1 MNDSIM
7 KRIHF
12 LIGALTLLLAA
23 ACSKDGEML
32 TASLPGEEGITI
44 GSVDTEI
51 VLDKGHAQSL
61 ALTLY
66 WDAMGD
72 LVLSNP
78 NAQIPDDVV
87 SQTLQFAAEES
98 FAAPYEAL
106 MASGVLSAQYTVSQL
121 NSIVSRLGFEGG
133 VAAPLYVRLKTQL
146 GANAEPRYGNTLQ
159 FTVTPYFIDM
169 SRVAL
174 RSRDDGTDVAT
185 IPALSDGEYAGL
197 ATISTEWFNFYFV
210 EGDDT
215 VWGTLNDG
223 SSGTAFALQT
233 TTNLV
238 DWNCWFPQ
246 STGCYYVTMST
257 SAAEWTATYLSAP
270 SVQIGGESLA
280 MTYHKAQNTWSC
292 VLTTTSD
299 NAAVD
304 LAQAGQ
310 LYNQSTGA
318 TKGSVPVDR
327 TLSLVTGT
335 DGAFTVVNGS
345 SASGLV
351 AGAAGTYT
359 VLLDITNQ
367 TLMLAEGEVE
377 VGGDGGGD
385 EEEDQ
390 WPEDPDYAVPTGD
403 KVYIY
408 DIDDA
413 EKPTTVAGT
422 LLSTGN
428 GIYEGFFYLEGW
440 HNFKLGDTE
449 DPSTAKI
456 YGTAPVSEG
465 LYRLYTGED
474 MYAIWHD
481 SETGAYCHLTVD
493 FNERTWSC
501 EPVTSLEVLGSFN
514 EYKLNANEMTFNVAS
529 RTWTATLQAED
540 WGSGFYLLL
549 NDDRNR
555 CYKDSDLDGRLEFS
569 TSNQGSEFLP
579 AGLEA
584 GKSCR
589 LTVDLNDPE
598 NLSYTL
604 TADEGGEEPA
614 PEYPENLYAYYCQS
628 VSSFSGVASRMLP
641 GEKQGTYVGY
651 ISTPS
656 SWNDKP
662 YVNFVFGDSETP
674 GAGTVYGVLSDTQY
688 TLDPSG
694 TDMAW
699 FNTLGLHRVTADLTT
714 GTWSEE
720 TLSIA
725 VTGDFNGWKL
735 TDTMAFDLATQTW
748 QATCDISNIGY
759 GIQIVLGDWTYKY
772 GGADGVL
779 VTADD
784 NNNIKPET
792 TGTYLITV
800 DLRDAGH
807 LTYTL
812 TKQE

>member
-1 MNDSIM
+1 M

-12 LIGALTLLLAA
+12 LIGALALLLGV

-32 TASLPGEEGITI
+32 TAALPGEEGITV

-51 VLDKGHAQSL
+51 VLDKEHAQAL

-78 NAQIPDDVV
+78 NAQIPDDAV

-98 FAAPYEAL
+98 FAAPYEVL
-106 MASGVLSAQYTVSQL
+106 MASGVLSAQYTVAQL
-121 NSIVSRLGFEGG
+121 NSILSKLGFEGG
-133 VAAPLYVRLKTQL
+133 VAAPLYVRMKTQL
-146 GANAEPRYGNTLQ
+146 GANSEPRYGNTLQ

-174 RSRDDGTDVAT
+174 RSKSDGTDVAT

-197 ATISTEWFNFYFV
+197 ATISAEWFNFYFV
-210 EGDDT
+210 EGDGT
-215 VWGTLNDG
+215 AWGTLNDG
-223 SSGTAFALQT
+223 TSGTAFALQT
-233 TTNLV
+233 TADLAN
-238 DWNCWFPQ
+238 WNNWFPEP
-246 STGCYYVTMST
+246 SGCYYVTMST
-257 SAAEWTATYLSAP
+257 SAAEWTATYLSDP
-270 SVQIGGESLA
+270 SVQVGDDSYA

-304 LAQAGQ
+304 LVQAGK
-310 LYNQSTGA
+310 LYNQSTGD
-318 TKGSVPVDR
+318 SNPVDR
-327 TLSLVTGT
+327 TLSLVA
-335 DGAFTVVNGS
+335 GAEGSLTVVDGS
-345 SASGLV
+345 SASGLA

-367 TLMLAEGEVE
+367 TLTLAEGEVE
-377 VGGDGGGD
+377 VGGGD
-385 EEEDQ
+385 EGEDE

-403 KVYIY
+403 RVYIY
-408 DIDDA
+408 NVDA
-413 EKPTTVAGT
+413 ADQPTTVAGT
-422 LLSTGN
+422 LLSTDN
-428 GIYEGFFYLEGW
+428 GIYEGFFYFPAW

-456 YGTAPVSEG
+456 YGSAPVSEG

-474 MYAIWHD
+474 MYNIWYD
-481 SETGAYCHLTVD
+481 SETGAYCRITVD

-501 EPVTSLEVLGSFN
+501 EAVTSLEVLGAFN
-514 EYKLNANEMTFNVAS
+514 GYTLNTNEMTFNVAS

-549 NDDRNR
+549 NDDWNR
-555 CYKDSDLDGRLEFS
+555 CYTDPDLDGRLEFR
-569 TSNQGSEFLP
+569 TSSQGSDFLP

-584 GKSCR
+584 GQSYL

-598 NLSYTL
+598 NLSYTIVP
-604 TADEGGEEPA
+604 DEGGEEPA
-614 PEYPENLYAYYCQS
+614 PEYPENFYLFYSWKQPSAEQLAGRLIPDGQTGHYAG
-628 VSSFSGVASRMLP
+628 FAS
-641 GEKQGTYVGY
+641 T
-651 ISTPS
+651 SS
-656 SWNDKP
+656 SWSDE
-662 YVNFVFGDSETP
+662 VFTNFVFCDSATP
-674 GAGTVYGVLSDTQY
+674 AEGTVYGSLPESQY
-688 TLDPSG
+688 VLDPSEG
-694 TDMAW
+694 CYAVW
-699 FNTLGLHRVTADLTT
+699 FNTLGLHRVTVDLTT

-725 VTGDFNGWKL
+725 VTGTFNDWSL
-735 TDTMAFDLATQTW
+735 SANPMAFDLETLTW
-748 QATCDISNIGY
+748 QATCTVSNIGD
-759 GIQIVLGDWTYKY
+759 GIQIVLGDDWNYKY

-784 NNNIKPET
+784 NNNIKPAE

-800 DLRDAGH
+800 DLRDAGN